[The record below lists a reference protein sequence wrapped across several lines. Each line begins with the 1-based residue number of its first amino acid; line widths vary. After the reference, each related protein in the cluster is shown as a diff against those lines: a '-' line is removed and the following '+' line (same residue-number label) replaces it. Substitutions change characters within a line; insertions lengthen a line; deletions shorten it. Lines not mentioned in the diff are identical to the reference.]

1 MFQIGDLVKR
11 GIDYGFITSVSNDK
25 FWIRWFY
32 IPDIEMGPYSLNNN
46 LLKKVNA

>member
-11 GIDYGFITSVSNDK
+11 GIDYGFITKVSNDR

-32 IPDIEMGPYSLNNN
+32 LSQIEMGPYNGCDNAI
-46 LLKKVNA
+46 KKVNG